1 MVSARRILLLVLML
15 ASLTALV
22 DAQRPS
28 SDWTQWRGPNRDG
41 AIAGFTAPAAW
52 PKALT
57 QRWKAE
63 VGTGYATPLV
73 VGNRVYMFSRLGD
86 NETMSALDA
95 DSGKVLWQQG
105 YPAVF
110 TMQSAT
116 VRHGAGP
123 KSTPIVANGRIYSI
137 GMTGIVTAWDA
148 AGGKTLW
155 QKPGSTLVPT
165 FTTHSFSPVI
175 DGNNVIFHVGGH
187 NKGALTAFDVATGAE
202 RWSWTGDGPGYG
214 SPMIATIGG
223 TRQVITITQQKVV
236 GVDASNGTLLWE
248 IPFAVTST
256 TNSLT
261 PIVYGQTVIVSG
273 NGRPIEAYAPARQ
286 GAAWVAPKLWENA
299 DATMRMSNGVI
310 VRDML
315 ISLSTRN
322 QGQYFA
328 LDAKTGKTLWLSEP
342 RQAAQAAIQTAGDL
356 LFSLEDDGE
365 LVISRVTATA
375 AEPVTRYD
383 LSEAETWTQ
392 PVISGN
398 RVFIKDVSSLALW
411 SLN

>member
-1 MVSARRILLLVLML
+1 MVSARRILLLVLVL

-57 QRWKAE
+57 QRWKTE
-63 VGTGYATPLV
+63 VGPGYATPLV

-123 KSTPIVANGRIYSI
+123 KSTPVVANGRIYSI
-137 GMTGIVTAWDA
+137 GMTGVVTAWDA
-148 AGGKTLW
+148 ASGKTLW

-187 NKGALTAFDVATGAE
+187 DKGALTAFDAATGTE

-214 SPMIATIGG
+214 SPMVATIGG
-223 TRQVITITQQKVV
+223 TRQVITITQAKVV

-328 LDAKTGKTLWLSEP
+328 LDAKSGKTLWLSEP
-342 RQAAQAAIQTAGDL
+342 RQAAQAAIQMAGDL

-365 LVISRVTATA
+365 LVISRVTPTA

-383 LSEAETWTQ
+383 LSEGETWTQ

-398 RVFIKDVSSLALW
+398 RVFIKDVSTLALW

>member
-1 MVSARRILLLVLML
+1 MVSARHILLLVLVL
-15 ASLTALV
+15 APLTALV

-57 QRWKAE
+57 LRWKAE

-86 NETMSALDA
+86 NETMTAMDA

-116 VRHGAGP
+116 VRHGPGP
-123 KSTPIVANGRIYSI
+123 KSTPVVANGRIYSI

-148 AGGKTLW
+148 ASGKTLW
-155 QKPGSTLVPT
+155 QKPGSTVVPM

-187 NKGALTAFDVATGAE
+187 DKGALTAFDVTTGAE
-202 RWSWTGDGPGYG
+202 RWSWPGDGPGYG

-223 TRQVITITQQKVV
+223 TRQVIAITQAKMV

-248 IPFAVTST
+248 IPFVVTST

-261 PIVYGQTVIVSG
+261 PIVYGQSVIVGG

-286 GAAWVAPKLWENA
+286 GATWVATKLWENA

-322 QGQYFA
+322 MGQYFA
-328 LDAKTGKTLWLSEP
+328 IDAKTGKTLWLSEP

-365 LVISRVTATA
+365 LVISRVTPTA
-375 AEPVTRYD
+375 AAPVTRYD
-383 LSEAETWTQ
+383 LSEGETWTQ

>member
-1 MVSARRILLLVLML
+1 MVSARRLLLLVLVL
-15 ASLTALV
+15 APLTALV

-41 AIAGFTAPAAW
+41 AIAGFTAPPAW

-63 VGTGYATPLV
+63 VGPGYATPLV

-123 KSTPIVANGRIYSI
+123 KSTPVVANGRIYSI

-148 AGGKTLW
+148 ASGKTLW
-155 QKPGSTLVPT
+155 QKPGSPLVPT

-187 NKGALTAFDVATGAE
+187 DKGALTAFDAATGTE

-223 TRQVITITQQKVV
+223 TRQVITITQEKLV
-236 GVDASNGTLLWE
+236 GVDAAKGTLLWE

-342 RQAAQAAIQTAGDL
+342 RQAAQAAIQMAGDL

-365 LVISRVTATA
+365 LVISRVTPTA

-383 LSEAETWTQ
+383 LSEGETWTQ

-398 RVFIKDVSSLALW
+398 RVFIKDVSTLALW

>member
-1 MVSARRILLLVLML
+1 
-15 ASLTALV
+15 
-22 DAQRPS
+22 
-28 SDWTQWRGPNRDG
+28 
-41 AIAGFTAPAAW
+41 
-52 PKALT
+52 
-57 QRWKAE
+57 
-63 VGTGYATPLV
+63 
-73 VGNRVYMFSRLGD
+73 
-86 NETMSALDA
+86 
-95 DSGKVLWQQG
+95 
-105 YPAVF
+105 
-110 TMQSAT
+110 
-116 VRHGAGP
+116 
-123 KSTPIVANGRIYSI
+123 
-137 GMTGIVTAWDA
+137 
-148 AGGKTLW
+148 
-155 QKPGSTLVPT
+155 
-165 FTTHSFSPVI
+165 
-175 DGNNVIFHVGGH
+175 
-187 NKGALTAFDVATGAE
+187 
-202 RWSWTGDGPGYG
+202 
-214 SPMIATIGG
+214 
-223 TRQVITITQQKVV
+223 VV

-299 DATMRMSNGVI
+299 DATMRMSNGVV

-383 LSEAETWTQ
+383 LSEGETWTQ

>member
-1 MVSARRILLLVLML
+1 MVSARRILLLVLVL
-15 ASLTALV
+15 APLTALV
-22 DAQRPS
+22 DAQRPP

-41 AIAGFTAPAAW
+41 AIAGFAAPAAW

-63 VGTGYATPLV
+63 VGLGYATPLV

-86 NETMSALDA
+86 NETMTALDA

-110 TMQSAT
+110 TMHSAAA
-116 VRHGAGP
+116 RHGAGP
-123 KSTPIVANGRIYSI
+123 KSTPVVANGRIYSI

-148 AGGKTLW
+148 ASGKRLW
-155 QKPGSTLVPT
+155 QKPGSTVVPIYT
-165 FTTHSFSPVI
+165 SHSFSPVI
-175 DGNNVIFHVGGH
+175 DGNNVIFHLGGH
-187 NKGALTAFDVATGAE
+187 DKGALTALDVTTGAE
-202 RWSWTGDGPGYG
+202 RWSWPGDGPGYG
-214 SPMIATIGG
+214 SPVVATIGG
-223 TRQVITITQQKVV
+223 TRQVIAITQGKVV
-236 GVDASNGTLLWE
+236 GVDAANGTLLWE
-248 IPFAVTST
+248 IPFVVTST

-261 PIVYGQTVIVSG
+261 PIVYGQSVIVG
-273 NGRPIEAYAPARQ
+273 ANGRPIEAYAPARQ
-286 GAAWVAPKLWENA
+286 GATWVATKLWENA

-310 VRDML
+310 VRGML

-322 QGQYFA
+322 MGQYFA
-328 LDAKTGKTLWLSEP
+328 IDAKTGKTLWMSEP

-383 LSEAETWTQ
+383 LSEVETWTQ

-398 RVFIKDVSSLALW
+398 RVFIKDVSSLTLW

>member
-1 MVSARRILLLVLML
+1 MVSARRILLLVPVL

-123 KSTPIVANGRIYSI
+123 KSTPVVANGRIYSI

-148 AGGKTLW
+148 ASGKTLW

-187 NKGALTAFDVATGAE
+187 DKGALTAFDAATGTE

-223 TRQVITITQQKVV
+223 TRQVITITQAKVV

-375 AEPVTRYD
+375 TEPVTRYD

>member
-1 MVSARRILLLVLML
+1 MVSARRLLLLVLVL
-15 ASLTALV
+15 APLTALV

-28 SDWTQWRGPNRDG
+28 TDWTQWRGPNRDG

-73 VGNRVYMFSRLGD
+73 AGNRVYMFSRLGD
-86 NETMSALDA
+86 NETMTALDA
-95 DSGKVLWQQG
+95 DSGKILWQQG

-116 VRHGAGP
+116 VRHGPGP
-123 KSTPIVANGRIYSI
+123 KSTPVLANGRIYSI

-148 AGGKTLW
+148 ASGKMLW
-155 QKPGSTLVPT
+155 RKPGSTLVPT

-187 NKGALTAFDVATGAE
+187 NKGALTAFDAATGAE

-223 TRQVITITQQKVV
+223 TRQVITITQEKVV
-236 GVDASNGTLLWE
+236 GVDASNGILLWE
-248 IPFAVTST
+248 IPFAVAST

-286 GAAWVAPKLWENA
+286 GAVWVAPKLWENA
-299 DATMRMSNGVI
+299 DASMRMSNGVI

-328 LDAKTGKTLWLSEP
+328 LDAKTGRTLWLSQP

-383 LSEAETWTQ
+383 LSEVETWTQ

>member
-1 MVSARRILLLVLML
+1 
-15 ASLTALV
+15 
-22 DAQRPS
+22 
-28 SDWTQWRGPNRDG
+28 
-41 AIAGFTAPAAW
+41 
-52 PKALT
+52 
-57 QRWKAE
+57 
-63 VGTGYATPLV
+63 
-73 VGNRVYMFSRLGD
+73 
-86 NETMSALDA
+86 
-95 DSGKVLWQQG
+95 
-105 YPAVF
+105 
-110 TMQSAT
+110 
-116 VRHGAGP
+116 VRHGPGP
-123 KSTPIVANGRIYSI
+123 KSTPVLANGRIYSI
-137 GMTGIVTAWDA
+137 GMTGVVTAWDA
-148 AGGKTLW
+148 ASGKTLW
-155 QKPGSTLVPT
+155 QKPGSPLVPT
-165 FTTHSFSPVI
+165 FTTHAFSPVI

-187 NKGALTAFDVATGAE
+187 NKGALTAFDAATGAE

-214 SPMIATIGG
+214 SPMIATMGG
-223 TRQVITITQQKVV
+223 TRQVITITQEKVV

-248 IPFAVTST
+248 IPFSVAST

-286 GAAWVAPKLWENA
+286 GGGWVAPKVWENT
-299 DATMRMSNGVI
+299 DATMRMSNGVV

-342 RQAAQAAIQTAGDL
+342 RQAAHASIQTTGDL

-365 LVISRVTATA
+365 LVISRVTAA
-375 AEPVTRYD
+375 ATEPVTRYD
-383 LSEAETWTQ
+383 LSESETWTQ
-392 PVISGN
+392 PVIAGN